1 MPRSGRAAAAPGRG
15 RRTDWNKRSWAN
27 IVDFIGALRYNVDY
41 NNTNFLQG
49 IIGENARGEEI
60 RTPRPRPR
68 PSVPPGGALRHWNS

>member
-1 MPRSGRAAAAPGRG
+1 M
-15 RRTDWNKRSWAN
+15 
-27 IVDFIGALRYNVDY
+27 DFIGALRYNVDY